1 MYQVS
6 LLVPMRNSNTYAR
19 LIIMITSYD
28 SIWNNLYA
36 SKNRNL
42 FWKKIISI
50 PLDNLY
56 HCFMKYIQ
64 FLPDEMRIDRISIWL
79 YSIWIIAS
87 WTFESKLL
95 MTDTEYQVPL
105 RLWQQ
110 QIKHNI
116 LSFLHNAAVN
126 QFQILNSNRNHIQK
140 IVVILHFL
148 TLIFRVLIFLSF
160 THLLLLLQF
169 IYPQFI
175 LIQFTLIFS
184 NILLLRNILS
194 HFIKLN

>member
-1 MYQVS
+1 MHTTCTHPAKEDNFGTTIKIEDLILMYQVS

-36 SKNRNL
+36 SKNRIL

-50 PLDNLY
+50 PLDNSY
-56 HCFMKYIQ
+56 RISWNTFNFYPM
-64 FLPDEMRIDRISIWL
+64 MRIDRISIWL

-116 LSFLHNAAVN
+116 LSFLDNAAVN
-126 QFQILNSNRNHIQK
+126 
-140 IVVILHFL
+140 
-148 TLIFRVLIFLSF
+148 
-160 THLLLLLQF
+160 
-169 IYPQFI
+169 
-175 LIQFTLIFS
+175 
-184 NILLLRNILS
+184 
-194 HFIKLN
+194 